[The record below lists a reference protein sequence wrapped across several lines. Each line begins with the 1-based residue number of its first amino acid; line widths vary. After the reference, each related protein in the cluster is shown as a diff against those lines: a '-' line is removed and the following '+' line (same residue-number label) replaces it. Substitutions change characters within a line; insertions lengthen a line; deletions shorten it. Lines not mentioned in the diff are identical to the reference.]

1 MQRNLPDA
9 LLDLTLWD
17 QLSPQECER
26 LAQYIEGYLP
36 PSFRFAGS
44 GQNGNDVIQYENDSV
59 QRGLYGHDYAPV
71 PALSK

>member
-1 MQRNLPDA
+1 MHCFLADVT
-9 LLDLTLWD
+9 DL
-17 QLSPQECER
+17 
-26 LAQYIEGYLP
+26 ANG
-36 PSFRFAGS
+36 FGS